1 LRFEGVEEDGGSAI
15 VCNCWVKS
23 KDTTL
28 SFYNNSFAS
37 STSRILG
44 KWVDPAAAAAF
55 RFSIITVS

>member
-1 LRFEGVEEDGGSAI
+1 LGFEGVEDDGGSAK

-23 KDTTL
+23 KDATL
-28 SFYNNSFAS
+28 SSYNNGFTS

-44 KWVDPAAAAAF
+44 KWADPVVDAAF